1 MSAIFI
7 KNLTFYYPGQAD
19 AVFENLNLTLDTDW
33 KLALIGRNGRGKTT
47 LLHLL
52 AGKTG
57 SYSGN
62 ITARETFEYFPFA
75 LPEAP
80 DSLSALYCAVPDLR
94 LWALKKEMNA
104 LHLREDVLDR
114 PLQTLSGGEKT
125 KLLLAALFSKE
136 EAFLLIDEPT
146 NHLDEIGRRLVG
158 TYLRSKRGFILVSHD
173 RAFLDLCCDHV
184 LALNR
189 SGTQLRSGSF
199 SDWQRDKAASDAA
212 EAAKNERLKKEISA
226 LQASAERAG
235 RWADKV
241 EASKNQTVAGL
252 RPDKGHI
259 GAMAAK
265 MAKRAKVLEKR
276 SEKAAKEKR
285 LLLKNTEFYGD
296 LKLSPI
302 RFRAETLCSVS
313 HVYAGYGNGDAVRDF
328 TLSVHRGERIALKGE
343 NGSGKSSVLKIF
355 AGKLPVR
362 AGIAAIPND
371 LIVSYLPQD
380 VRSISGTIAE
390 YSENNG
396 ASPSLVMTILNKLDF
411 RSDSFGKDL
420 SAFSD
425 GQKKKVA
432 LAASL
437 AVPAHLYIW
446 DEPLNYIDLVSR
458 MLLEELIARFCPTI
472 LFVEHDAAFCANV
485 ATKTVC
491 L

>member
-57 SYSGN
+57 GYSGN

-158 TYLRSKRGFILVSHD
+158 TYLHSKRGFILVSHD

-212 EAAKNERLKKEISA
+212 EAAKNERLKKEISFCHLCRHCA
-226 LQASAERAG
+226 DMSFVRAEPRNRLIFACFHLVRPTPRAFGGSLQHE
-235 RWADKV
+235 
-241 EASKNQTVAGL
+241 L
-252 RPDKGHI
+252 R
-259 GAMAAK
+259 
-265 MAKRAKVLEKR
+265 
-276 SEKAAKEKR
+276 
-285 LLLKNTEFYGD
+285 LKNICRKT
-296 LKLSPI
+296 
-302 RFRAETLCSVS
+302 A
-313 HVYAGYGNGDAVRDF
+313 
-328 TLSVHRGERIALKGE
+328 
-343 NGSGKSSVLKIF
+343 GSG
-355 AGKLPVR
+355 R
-362 AGIAAIPND
+362 D
-371 LIVSYLPQD
+371 RRHPQ
-380 VRSISGTIAE
+380 
-390 YSENNG
+390 
-396 ASPSLVMTILNKLDF
+396 
-411 RSDSFGKDL
+411 
-420 SAFSD
+420 
-425 GQKKKVA
+425 
-432 LAASL
+432 
-437 AVPAHLYIW
+437 
-446 DEPLNYIDLVSR
+446 
-458 MLLEELIARFCPTI
+458 
-472 LFVEHDAAFCANV
+472 
-485 ATKTVC
+485 
-491 L
+491 